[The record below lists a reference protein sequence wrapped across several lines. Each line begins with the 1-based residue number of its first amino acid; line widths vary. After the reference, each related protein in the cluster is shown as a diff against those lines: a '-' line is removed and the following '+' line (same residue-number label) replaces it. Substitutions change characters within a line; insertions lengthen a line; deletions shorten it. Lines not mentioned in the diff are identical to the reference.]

1 MVGWELLLCI
11 VIAYWVVLVCCEVEV
26 YGVETEL
33 KGVVDVL
40 FCEKVDFDEGVLV
53 VAVLLLVGF
62 GFGWLGVCKVSGSC
76 VYYRV
81 GVDEELLPVGDGL
94 SGEFQ

>member
-1 MVGWELLLCI
+1 M
-11 VIAYWVVLVCCEVEV
+11 
-26 YGVETEL
+26 
-33 KGVVDVL
+33 
-40 FCEKVDFDEGVLV
+40 
-53 VAVLLLVGF
+53 AVLLLVGF